1 MQTQV
6 LTLNFG
12 KFFQLSI
19 QFICGG
25 GNTPTSQIYV
35 FRKNEDHRAYL
46 ACSNSS
52 VTVEVFLMFTA
63 VRREEGGAVVGVG
76 NGEDEL
82 INCCCCNE
90 YSSNE

>member
-1 MQTQV
+1 MTFKSSHEKCDGVISSPHRAGTQAAVWVQTQV

-12 KFFQLSI
+12 KFFQLSV

-25 GNTPTSQIYV
+25 ENTPTSQIYV

-63 VRREEGGAVVGVG
+63 V
-76 NGEDEL
+76 
-82 INCCCCNE
+82 
-90 YSSNE
+90 